1 MDNQKSDFVKTEFDD
16 LTYQV
21 NGLAMQVHNELK
33 PGHAEKFY
41 QRRLRDLCI
50 ANGLAAE
57 IEKRVDVWVEEKKI
71 GYLIL
76 DLWVEESLVV
86 ECKAFSHHLSADEA
100 GQVMTY
106 LTATGTQ
113 VGLLYNFG
121 RKSLEFKR
129 IFPPKDVQDWQKFLY
144 RSIHLIPGMTLPP
157 LPEPRGKG
165 YQPSIPI
172 PPIRFRVG
180 KTITAVNIPSPSGAA
195 VRASA
200 QRAENIA
207 KAKNEFESVSP
218 IRYPLQKSD
227 YASSGVDI
235 DAGNRAVELMK
246 DAVKSTYNSSVLAGI
261 GSFGGLFD
269 VSALKEMKS
278 PVLVA
283 STDGV
288 GTKVK
293 LTSSVGRYRGIGH
306 DIVNHCINDILV
318 QGARPLFFMD
328 YFATSKLDPEQTA
341 EVVTG
346 IAEACKEAGI
356 ALLGGETAEMP
367 GVYQPA
373 EFDLAGTIIGV
384 VEREDILPRKN
395 LQAGDVLIGLKS
407 SGPHTNGYS
416 LIRKIFA
423 DASLESVISE
433 LDCSL
438 ADALLAPHRSY
449 YPVLYSLLSHVK
461 ALAHI
466 TGGGFIENIPRIL
479 PINLDA
485 EIQVDSWPIPPLW
498 NFIQQTGSIA
508 ADEMYRVFNM
518 GIGMIVIV
526 EKSFVTRVQK
536 QIHEETFVIGELVE
550 GDKQVQFKS

>member
-1 MDNQKSDFVKTEFDD
+1 MDNQKSDFIKTEHDD
-16 LTYQV
+16 LTYKV

-33 PGHAEKFY
+33 PGHAENFY

-50 ANGLAAE
+50 AAGLAAE
-57 IEKRVDVWVEEKKI
+57 IEKRVDVFVEEKKI

-144 RSIHLIPGMTLPP
+144 PSIHLIPGMTLPP

-165 YQPSIPI
+165 NEPSFPI
-172 PPIRFRVG
+172 PPIRFSVG
-180 KTITAVNIPSPSGAA
+180 KSATVVNIPSPSGAA
-195 VRASA
+195 VRASIKRAGNFA
-200 QRAENIA
+200 QSKEEA
-207 KAKNEFESVSP
+207 ESVFP

-235 DAGNRAVELMK
+235 NAGNRTVELMK
-246 DAVKSTYNSSVLAGI
+246 DAVKATYNESVLAGI

-269 VSALKEMKS
+269 ASALKQMQS

-293 LTSSVGRYRGIGH
+293 LAAAAGRYRGIGH

-328 YFATSKLDPEQTA
+328 YFATSKLNPEQTVD
-341 EVVTG
+341 VVTG
-346 IAEACKEAGI
+346 IAEACKESGM

-367 GVYQPA
+367 GVYRDG
-373 EFDLAGTIIGV
+373 EFDVAGTIIGI
-384 VEREDILPRKN
+384 VERDRILPRPN
-395 LQAGDVLIGLKS
+395 LLAGDLILGLPS

-416 LIRKIFA
+416 LIRKVFEGA
-423 DASLESVISE
+423 DLESVIPE
-433 LDCSL
+433 LGCSL

-449 YPVLYSLLSHVK
+449 FNALYPHLDKVK
-461 ALAHI
+461 ALAHL

-479 PINLDA
+479 PENLNA
-485 EIQVDSWPIPPLW
+485 IIYQGSWQVPPLW
-498 NFIQQTGSIA
+498 KLIQEKGYISTE
-508 ADEMYRVFNM
+508 EMYRVFNM
-518 GIGMIVIV
+518 GIGMVVILD
-526 EKSFVTRVQK
+526 KSVVSDFQSS
-536 QIHEETFVIGELVE
+536 ISESTFVIGEIAQGNQKVIFE
-550 GDKQVQFKS
+550 Q